1 MFIVS
6 EDIADTTEE
15 QKGHSIET
23 VNITPKWSANI
34 FRAERNESI
43 IRISF
48 NTTDN
53 NADYQIYINN
63 LGKDKPDY
71 PWSVREP
78 VLSGTMPNAGYHT
91 LSLLR
96 PIELYAGDYYS
107 VIVKITT
114 QYDYPTPAEGMLEG
128 FFTASVNEGESYFA
142 SGDVVPSVWVDG
154 KSAGGSG
161 YNATVRVVTVARR
174 SDEVAPEI
182 ITASLPVG
190 SIGVRY
196 EYQLEARG
204 SRVIEW
210 RSGRLPEG
218 FALSREGVFS
228 WQSGGPIDK
237 EVKFTAFNEINI
249 MLGPELEHL

>member
-1 MFIVS
+1 
-6 EDIADTTEE
+6 
-15 QKGHSIET
+15 
-23 VNITPKWSANI
+23 
-34 FRAERNESI
+34 
-43 IRISF
+43 
-48 NTTDN
+48 
-53 NADYQIYINN
+53 
-63 LGKDKPDY
+63 
-71 PWSVREP
+71 
-78 VLSGTMPNAGYHT
+78 MPNAGYHT

-107 VIVKITT
+107 VIVKMTT

-228 WQSGGPIDK
+228 GQSGGPIDK
-237 EVKFTAFNEINI
+237 EVKFTAFNDVGRDEAVFRLVIASEDEPVEQVSDDEPVDPEPVI
-249 MLGPELEHL
+249 SDEPEKIAASGGGGGCDAGLLGMLGLLAMMYLLRRR